1 VAPYGCV
8 ARTEAA
14 REAVAI
20 HFLELAAYVCYLP
33 RIAER
38 RRNREGR
45 RIHKHTTIVFR
56 LLLRLNRAWFAAGTL
71 VRRGG

>member
-45 RIHKHTTIVFR
+45 RITSTPPLFSGYCFV
-56 LLLRLNRAWFAAGTL
+56 
-71 VRRGG
+71 